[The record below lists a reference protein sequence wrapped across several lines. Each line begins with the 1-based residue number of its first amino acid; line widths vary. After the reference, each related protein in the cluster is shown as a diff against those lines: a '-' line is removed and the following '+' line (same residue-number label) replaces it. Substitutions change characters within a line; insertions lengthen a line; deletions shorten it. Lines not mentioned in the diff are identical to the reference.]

1 MRYLCDNKKVLVINK
16 SDAEREDHQSQL
28 QEMGFKIPNIKGAP
42 TGMDAWEML
51 HQESFNLIV
60 QDLEEADGAPDL
72 ELLASV
78 KGDDWLKKI
87 PFLVIG
93 PEKYK
98 TQTLPAGAN
107 QYVIKPI
114 DREDFKMAIQKIVI
128 EVLSILVVDDSEFFR
143 EVLKEI
149 LSELKFKT
157 ILEGSDGLEGLEAIR
172 TARDNGIDIDL
183 IISDWEMP
191 RMDGLGLLK
200 ALKDNPKTEHI
211 PFIILTAHPDKKRV
225 MSAIQSGATDYVVK
239 PDLEALGEKIDNIFD
254 IQI

>member
-1 MRYLCDNKKVLVINK
+1 MRYLCDNKKVLVVNK
-16 SDAEREDHQSQL
+16 SDAEREDRQNQL
-28 QEMGFKIPNIKGAP
+28 QEMGFKRPNIKGAP
-42 TGMDAWEML
+42 TGMDAWDML
-51 HQESFNLIV
+51 HQEGFNLIV
-60 QDLEEADGAPDL
+60 QDLEEVDGTPDL
-72 ELLASV
+72 ELLTSV
-78 KGDDWLKKI
+78 KGDNWLKKI
-87 PFLVIG
+87 PFLAIG

-98 TQTLPAGAN
+98 AQALPAGAN
-107 QYVIKPI
+107 QYAIMPI
-114 DREDFKMAIQKIVI
+114 DKEDFKMAIQKIVI

>member
-1 MRYLCDNKKVLVINK
+1 MRYLCDNKKVLVVNK
-16 SDAEREDHQSQL
+16 SDAEREDYQNQL
-28 QEMGFKIPNIKGAP
+28 QEMGFKRPNIKGAP
-42 TGMDAWEML
+42 TGMDAWDML
-51 HQESFNLIV
+51 HQEGFNLIV
-60 QDLEEADGAPDL
+60 QDLEEVDGAPDL
-72 ELLASV
+72 ELLTSA

-87 PFLVIG
+87 PFLAIG
-93 PEKYK
+93 PEKNK
-98 TQTLPAGAN
+98 TPALAAGAN

-114 DREDFKMAIQKIVI
+114 DKEDFKMAIQKIVI

-172 TARDNGIDIDL
+172 TARDNGINIDL

-225 MSAIQSGATDYVVK
+225 MSALQSGATDYVVK